1 MKNKLYNALPAP
13 CTWVFVWLTVA
24 SFFIDNNLALGA
36 FVGASIMFIVVAI
49 IAIENKD
56 T

>member
-13 CTWVFVWLTVA
+13 CVWVIAWLTLA
-24 SFFIDNNLALGA
+24 TFFVDDNLALGA
-36 FVGASIMFIVVAI
+36 VIGAAIMFIVVAI
-49 IAIENKD
+49 TAIKNKD

>member
-13 CTWVFVWLTVA
+13 CTWVIVWLTLA
-24 SFFIDNNLALGA
+24 TFFIDDNLVLGA
-36 FVGASIMFIVVAI
+36 VIGAVTMFIVVAI
-49 IAIENKD
+49 TAIQNKD